1 MRSIQEDEPSVDCR
15 FSFNWGKAMETFL
28 IDRRDL
34 FMTIHFYYI
43 ISFSCFQVELSLA
56 WEIKVLEHNNQTTTP
71 NFTFTEKSY
80 SNKDDATI
88 GTAVGVT
95 IAAIAAIGI
104 IVIIIRRWK
113 QVSPLTF
120 IRNCNKSTSTEEE
133 SEPMKDM
140 KTNQDDPLEGWTILI
155 SLRLYLLKGLDITFK
170 LKVKIV

>member
-43 ISFSCFQVELSLA
+43 ISFSYFQLELSLA

-71 NFTFTEKSY
+71 NFTSTEKNYLS
-80 SNKDDATI
+80 KDDATI

-95 IAAIAAIGI
+95 LAAVVVIGII
-104 IVIIIRRWK
+104 IVIIIMKWK
-113 QVSPLTF
+113 KVSPLTF
-120 IRNCNKSTSTEEE
+120 IRNCNESTSTGEE
-133 SEPMKDM
+133 SEPMKDR
-140 KTNQDDPLEGWTILI
+140 KTNQDVPLEGWTILI
-155 SLRLYLLKGLDITFK
+155 SLRLVL
-170 LKVKIV
+170 